1 MASSKNPL
9 TEEQQL
15 QENIFGKIMHAMMKG
30 RFQKVAKALEGN
42 PRLEKAA
49 KEANNA
55 IKDFEK
61 EFKRQTK
68 GRTIVMKQR

>member
-9 TEEQQL
+9 TEEQL
-15 QENIFGKIMHAMMKG
+15 NENIFGKIMHAMMKG

-68 GRTIVMKQR
+68 GRKIVMKQR

>member
-1 MASSKNPL
+1 MASSKPL
-9 TEEQQL
+9 TEEQL
-15 QENIFGKIMHAMMKG
+15 QENIFGKIMHNIMKG
-30 RFQKVAKALEGN
+30 RFQRVAKALDDN
-42 PRLEKAA
+42 PRLKKAA

-68 GRTIVMKQR
+68 GKKVTIK

>member
-9 TEEQQL
+9 TEDQL
-15 QENIFGKIMHAMMKG
+15 LENSFGKIIHAMMKG
-30 RFQKVAKALEGN
+30 RFNRVAKALEGN

-49 KEANNA
+49 KEADDA

-61 EFKRQTK
+61 VFKRHTK
-68 GRTIVMKQR
+68 GKKYTIK

>member
-9 TEEQQL
+9 TEEQL
-15 QENIFGKIMHAMMKG
+15 NENIFGKIIHAMMKG
-30 RFQKVAKALEGN
+30 RFNRVAKALEGN

-49 KEANNA
+49 KEADDA

-61 EFKRQTK
+61 VFKRHTK
-68 GRTIVMKQR
+68 GRKIVIK

>member
-1 MASSKNPL
+1 MASSKPL
-9 TEEQQL
+9 TEEQL
-15 QENIFGKIMHAMMKG
+15 QESIFGKIMHNIMKG
-30 RFQKVAKALEGN
+30 RFQRVAKALDDN
-42 PRLEKAA
+42 PRLKKAA

-68 GRTIVMKQR
+68 GKKVTIK

>member
-1 MASSKNPL
+1 
-9 TEEQQL
+9 
-15 QENIFGKIMHAMMKG
+15 MHAMMKG
-30 RFQKVAKALEGN
+30 RFNRVAKALEGN

-68 GRTIVMKQR
+68 GRKYTIK

>member
-9 TEEQQL
+9 TEEQL
-15 QENIFGKIMHAMMKG
+15 NENIFGKIIHAMMKG
-30 RFQKVAKALEGN
+30 RFNRVAKALEGN

-49 KEANNA
+49 KEADDA

-61 EFKRQTK
+61 VFKRHTK
-68 GRTIVMKQR
+68 GKKYTIK

>member
-9 TEEQQL
+9 TEEQL
-15 QENIFGKIMHAMMKG
+15 NENIFGKIIHAMMKG
-30 RFQKVAKALEGN
+30 RFNRVAKALEGN

-49 KEANNA
+49 KEADDA

-61 EFKRQTK
+61 VFKRHTK
-68 GRTIVMKQR
+68 GKKCTIK